1 VKVLQQS
8 QQQQLCETRE
18 GRQMTCIEA
27 LKDAMNEAL
36 TMNRELFIIEG
47 FECRVEYWSQLVA
60 ATSYAEKHNSRVIRK
75 QYNAITSRYEYVWLS
90 HGEKHVM
97 YVVR

>member
-1 VKVLQQS
+1 
-8 QQQQLCETRE
+8 
-18 GRQMTCIEA
+18 MTCTEA

-36 TMNRELFIIEG
+36 NMNRELFIIED

-75 QYNAITSRYEYVWLS
+75 QYNAIASRCEYVWLN
-90 HGEKHVM
+90 HGEKHIM